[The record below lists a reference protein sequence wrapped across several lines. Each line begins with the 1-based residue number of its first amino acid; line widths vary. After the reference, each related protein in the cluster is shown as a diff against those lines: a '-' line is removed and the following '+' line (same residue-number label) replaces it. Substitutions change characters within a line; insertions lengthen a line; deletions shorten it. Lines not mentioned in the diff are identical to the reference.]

1 MAIYALGDRTPT
13 IDPTAYVHPDATVI
27 GDVVLG
33 PESSVWPQ
41 AVIRG
46 DDNTITIGA
55 QTSIQDGAVIHCT
68 LEQPTR
74 IGDRV
79 TVGHLAHLEGCT
91 VHDDSL
97 IGSGSVVL
105 HDAVIGPNALVGAA
119 AMVVGGTEV
128 SSWSMALGVPA
139 SIRRNALEEGFSE
152 HNVATYVTRAREFSS
167 DLRRLDPPE

>member
-55 QTSIQDGAVIHCT
+55 QTSVQDGAVIHCT

-79 TVGHLAHLEGCT
+79 TVVHLAHLEGCT
-91 VHDDSL
+91 IHDDSL

-128 SSWSMALGVPA
+128 SPWAMALGVPA
-139 SIRRNALEEGFSE
+139 SIRAQWPVLHGVGQGLQAGE
-152 HNVATYVTRAREFSS
+152 TRAQDSGFFRQAEQ
-167 DLRRLDPPE
+167 

>member
-1 MAIYALGDRTPT
+1 VPVYALGDLEPD
-13 IDPTAYVHPDATVI
+13 IDPSAYIHPEATVI
-27 GDVVLG
+27 GRVVIG

-55 QTSIQDGAVIHCT
+55 QTSIQDGAIIHCT
-68 LEQPTR
+68 EDQQTK
-74 IGDRV
+74 IGDRC

-97 IGSGSVVL
+97 IGSGSIVL
-105 HDAVIGPNALVGAA
+105 HGAVIGPNALVGAA

-128 SSWSMALGVPA
+128 SPWSMALGVPA
-139 SIRRNALEEGFSE
+139 RIRRNALEEGFGE
-152 HNVATYVTRAREFSS
+152 QNVATYVERGRRFRAE
-167 DLRRLDPPE
+167 LRRLA